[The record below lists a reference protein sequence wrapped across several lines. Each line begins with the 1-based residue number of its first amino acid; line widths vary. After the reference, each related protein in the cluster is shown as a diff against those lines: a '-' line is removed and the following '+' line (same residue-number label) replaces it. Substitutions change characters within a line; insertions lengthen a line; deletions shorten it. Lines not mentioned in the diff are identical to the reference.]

1 MFSKYTFIAGLEMTS
16 KAKTKD
22 LSSRCLEAKAMAS
35 RTPSLDLSW
44 IELYLNAGSLAI
56 DNQMPFRTVLR
67 GFHYIYIVTHIVKS
81 LFAKHD
87 SWNFLLWDCEQLQWC
102 YFISVIHYFQVYCFS
117 FIECTAT
124 FLTSLLAFN
133 ITTISYIS
141 GLQTLVFFLF
151 FMW

>member
-1 MFSKYTFIAGLEMTS
+1 
-16 KAKTKD
+16 
-22 LSSRCLEAKAMAS
+22 MAS

-87 SWNFLLWDCEQLQWC
+87 S
-102 YFISVIHYFQVYCFS
+102 
-117 FIECTAT
+117 
-124 FLTSLLAFN
+124 
-133 ITTISYIS
+133 
-141 GLQTLVFFLF
+141 
-151 FMW
+151 